1 MSSSPKPTPPTLG
14 MRRTPYEICTQCI
27 MDTTDPEI
35 VFDAE
40 GVCNHCRRYARGM
53 AEDAVGGREGRAAL
67 QAVAARIRR
76 EGAGKPYDCMIG
88 LSGGVDS
95 SYVAYLTRQL
105 GLRPLAVH
113 VDNGWNSELAARNIE
128 SIVTKLG
135 IDLVTKVLD
144 WEEFRSLQVA
154 FLRSSTPD
162 CEVAS
167 DHAIAAALYRTAIRH
182 GIKYLVHGTNLATEQ
197 MMPRTW
203 SYGHFD
209 WRYIRAVAAS
219 HGGRDLRTFPHY
231 TPFEL
236 EVTFPYLHR
245 LREVF
250 PLNMIDYDKA
260 EAVSVIKRELDWQEY
275 GAKHHESIY
284 TRFHQ
289 TWLLPRK
296 FGVDKR
302 RAHLSCLVNAGQL
315 SREAALLEIAR
326 APLDSGQLEIDRQF
340 VIKKLGL
347 SEAEFAAI
355 AAAPIRSFW
364 QYPSYE
370 ADRPFFWER
379 VLGRA
384 QRTIRQLRA
393 DSAAP
398 LVSLPSM
405 SGDQNG
411 TTGTD
416 AAVIDLDLSNPSSR
430 P

>member
-1 MSSSPKPTPPTLG
+1 MLG
-14 MRRTPYEICTQCI
+14 QRRTPYQICAQCI

-35 VFDAE
+35 VFDAA
-40 GVCNHCRRYARGM
+40 GVCNHCHRYARTI
-53 AEDAVGGREGRAAL
+53 AADTLGGSQGRAAL
-67 QAVAARIRR
+67 EAVAARIRR
-76 EGAGKPYDCMIG
+76 DGSGKPYDCVIG

-95 SYVAYLTRQL
+95 SYIAYLTRQL

-113 VDNGWNSELAARNIE
+113 VDNGWNSEVATRNIE
-128 SIVTKLG
+128 NIVTRLN

-162 CEVAS
+162 CEVAT
-167 DHAIAAALYRTAIRH
+167 DHAIAAVLYRMAIRH
-182 GIKYLVHGTNLATEQ
+182 GIKHLVHGTNLATEQ

-209 WRYIRAVAAS
+209 WRYIRAVAAA
-219 HGGRDLRTFPHY
+219 HGGRPLKTFPHY
-231 TPFEL
+231 TVFEL
-236 EVTFPYLHR
+236 EVSFPYLHR
-245 LREVF
+245 LREVL

-260 EAVSVIKRELDWQEY
+260 EALSVLKRELDWQAY

-289 TWLLPRK
+289 TWLLPKK

-302 RAHLSCLVNAGQL
+302 RSHLSCLINAGQL
-315 SREAALLEIAR
+315 SRGSALLEIAR
-326 APLDSGQLEIDRQF
+326 PPLDAGQLEIDRQF

-370 ADRPFFWER
+370 AERPFLWER

-384 QRTIRQLRA
+384 QRTFRELRGA
-393 DSAAP
+393 AAP
-398 LVSLPSM
+398 EVSPPPV
-405 SGDQNG
+405 
-411 TTGTD
+411 GTD
-416 AAVIDLDLSNPSSR
+416 QDAASHPEAAVNLSKPTS
-430 P
+430 PF